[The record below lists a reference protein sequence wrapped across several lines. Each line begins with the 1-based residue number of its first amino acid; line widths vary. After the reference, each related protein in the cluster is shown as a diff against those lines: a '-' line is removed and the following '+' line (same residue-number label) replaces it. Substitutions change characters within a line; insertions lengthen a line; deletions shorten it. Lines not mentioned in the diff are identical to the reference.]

1 MKRTHFL
8 MIGYFLTIA
17 ALFVQSYCE
26 RQSLQYFDFKAGL
39 GDNQA
44 MGEWWLAHAEWAF
57 LTGLF
62 SVILAGAFAPF
73 RDKWENLALVF
84 CTICAYVLISVLV

>member
-44 MGEWWLAHAEWAF
+44 GNGRMVAGTRGMGFFDWF
-57 LTGLF
+57 
-62 SVILAGAFAPF
+62 V
-73 RDKWENLALVF
+73 
-84 CTICAYVLISVLV
+84 

>member
-8 MIGYFLTIA
+8 MIGYLLTIA

-44 MGEWWLAHAEWAF
+44 WANGGWH
-57 LTGLF
+57 TRNGLF
-62 SVILAGAFAPF
+62 
-73 RDKWENLALVF
+73 
-84 CTICAYVLISVLV
+84 